1 MSDKAPRSD
10 LDLKGIDISRLDL
23 SRLVGKYVRLFSK
36 QFPGKVLRAKV
47 LSTSEHQILV
57 NSGTDNDMLNTL
69 VNRQTII
76 IQFPYKGQDVSI
88 NAQLNRSDGGRS
100 YFVFEER
107 AVPLSQRKFVRVNAH
122 RSVKMAAFPVLTFNR
137 KSLTKLRWLETDTIN
152 VSSGGLLIGMSGP
165 MERDARLLMNVEMHD
180 ELFPQLVVGQVRH
193 SFQSEETSFRVG
205 IEFVVREMLG
215 SAFPQNM
222 IEQLPPV
229 VQSYTGVNREKLNK
243 KILAGSIQTEPVP

>member
-1 MSDKAPRSD
+1 MSGTTPRSD

-23 SRLVGKYVRLFSK
+23 SRLVGKYVRLFSS

-47 LSTSEHQILV
+47 LSASENQILV
-57 NSGTDNDMLNTL
+57 NSGTENDLLKTL
-69 VNRQTII
+69 VNRQKII
-76 IQFPYKGQDVSI
+76 VQFPYKGQDVSI
-88 NAQLNRSDGGRS
+88 NAQLNRSEGGRS
-100 YFVFEER
+100 YFVFDKR
-107 AVPLSQRKFVRVNAH
+107 AVPLSQRKFIRVNVQ

-137 KSLTKLRWLETDTIN
+137 KSLTKLRWLETGSIN
-152 VSSGGLLIGMSGP
+152 ISSGGILVGLNGP
-165 MERDARLLMNVEMHD
+165 LERDARLLMNIEMAD

-205 IEFVVREMLG
+205 VEFIVREMLG
-215 SAFPQNM
+215 SAFPQTM

-243 KILAGSIQTEPVP
+243 KILAGKVHADPEP

>member
-1 MSDKAPRSD
+1 MSEPVPKSD
-10 LDLKGIDISRLDL
+10 LEMKGVDITRLDL
-23 SRLVGKYVRLFSK
+23 SRLVGKYVRLFSS

-47 LSTSEHQILV
+47 LSTSDNQILV

-69 VNRQTII
+69 VNRQKIV

-88 NAQLNRSDGGRS
+88 SARLNRSEGGRS
-100 YFVFEER
+100 YFRFDEK
-107 AVPLSQRKFVRVNAH
+107 AVPLSQRKFVRVSTE

-137 KSLTKLRWLETDTIN
+137 KSLTKLRWLETDSIN
-152 VSSGGLLIGMSGP
+152 ISSGGVLVGLNGP
-165 MERDARLLMNVEMHD
+165 LERDARLLMNIEFGD

-205 IEFVVREMLG
+205 IEFIVREMLG

-243 KILAGSIQTEPVP
+243 KILAGKWQTEPEP